1 MFFVC
6 VFAPRKPFSKD
17 TEQYGIYIADLANLK
32 FPKGFFQITLP
43 DASYV
48 VASREHLKQLF
59 AAPEKDLSLAHSIG
73 DRMQIRY
80 TFDESIILN
89 QYHVPIVRTQLT
101 RHMSKMM
108 FEIVDELELALRD
121 EIPPT
126 EGILLFLR
134 LT

>member
-1 MFFVC
+1 
-6 VFAPRKPFSKD
+6 
-17 TEQYGIYIADLANLK
+17 LANFK

-59 AAPEKDLSLAHSIG
+59 AAPEEDLSLAHSIG

-80 TFDESIILN
+80 TFDESITLN
-89 QYHVPIVRTQLT
+89 QYHIPIVRMELT
-101 RHMSKMM
+101 RHIPELI
-108 FEIVDELELALRD
+108 FEIMDELGPALDD

-126 EGILLFLR
+126 NGTQLFVR
-134 LT
+134 